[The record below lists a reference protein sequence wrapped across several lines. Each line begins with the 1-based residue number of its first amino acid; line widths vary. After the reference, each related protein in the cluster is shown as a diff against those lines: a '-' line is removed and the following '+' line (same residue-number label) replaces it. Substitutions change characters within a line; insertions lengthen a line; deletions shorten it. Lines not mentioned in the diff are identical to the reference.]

1 MDAIKLKTAVLDRL
15 TDEEFFQFC
24 QDHRDLRIER
34 AADHQIT
41 IMPPASSESGFSNG
55 QLTRLLGNWN
65 EDAGLGI
72 TFDSSTGFTLSTG
85 AVLSPDASWI
95 AQARWDALS
104 ADDRRGFARICP
116 DFVVELLSPSDR
128 LTDTMRKME
137 HWLEAG
143 ARLAWLIAPAS
154 ESVFIFEPGQ
164 PVRPLQGFDQ
174 VLSGDPLLPGFALD
188 LKRLRPAQANNSSSS
203 TDPASF

>member
-1 MDAIKLKTAVLDRL
+1 MDAIKLKTPVLDRL
-15 TDEEFFQFC
+15 TDEEFFEFC

-41 IMPPASSESGFSNG
+41 IMPPASSETGASNG
-55 QLTRLLGNWN
+55 ELVYQLAHWN
-65 EDAGLGI
+65 RQHEAG
-72 TFDSSTGFTLSTG
+72 TVFDSSAGFTLSTG
-85 AVLSPDASWI
+85 AMLSPDASWI
-95 AQARWDALS
+95 ARARWDALS

-154 ESVFIFEPGQ
+154 ESVFVFEPNQ

-174 VLSGDPLLPGFALD
+174 ALSGEPLLPGFALE
-188 LKRLRPAQANNSSSS
+188 LRRLRTQ
-203 TDPASF
+203 

>member
-1 MDAIKLKTAVLDRL
+1 MDVIKLKTPVLDRL
-15 TDEEFFQFC
+15 TEEEFFEFC

-34 AADHQIT
+34 GADHQIT
-41 IMPPASSESGFSNG
+41 IMPPASSETGSFNNELSR
-55 QLTRLLGNWN
+55 QLANWN
-65 EDAGLGI
+65 VDTALGI
-72 TFDSSTGFTLSTG
+72 TFDSSAGFTLSTG
-85 AVLSPDASWI
+85 AMLSPDASWI

-154 ESVFIFEPGQ
+154 ESVFIFEPNR
-164 PVRPLQGFDQ
+164 PVRPLQGFDRT
-174 VLSGDPLLPGFALD
+174 VSGEPLLPGFALE
-188 LKRLRPAQANNSSSS
+188 LRRLLS
-203 TDPASF
+203 